1 MAPGYGVLKRNQK
14 CTRAAINGSFF
25 VIEPEALGYIESDV
39 MWEHAPMET
48 LAEQG
53 RVCGYP
59 YEGFWQCMDMTRDLN
74 YLESL
79 WQTGSPPWKT
89 W

>member
-1 MAPGYGVLKRNQK
+1 
-14 CTRAAINGSFF
+14 
-25 VIEPEALGYIESDV
+25 
-39 MWEHAPMET
+39 MET

-59 YEGFWQCMDMTRDLN
+59 YEGFWQCMDTTRDLN